1 MLNKFRHEISEVTDI
16 DKSKPCSYNF
26 DVQWIPIQWNPG
38 LTICQGSS
46 KMISLHREYLIP
58 GFCPIHFTVTFAEWA
73 KDC

>member
-1 MLNKFRHEISEVTDI
+1 MLNKFRYEISEVTDI

-46 KMISLHREYLIP
+46 KMISLHREYRYTGVLP
-58 GFCPIHFTVTFAEWA
+58 HTFYCNFC
-73 KDC
+73 